1 MSINNIYYVDM
12 EKRFND
18 FKSGNIDMRI
28 LHPMVY
34 DENNVAL
41 AVRQL
46 NQSPGKMAKG
56 QDGTNFETLENY
68 SIVELAAIVKDRLI
82 NKTMDY
88 VRRTYIPKGNKK
100 DGKMRPL
107 GICSIW
113 DKLVEKCIQLVVEP
127 YCETKFVKSSFGFR
141 EQVSTH
147 NALAKVKN
155 QCQTMPYALSID
167 LKDYFG
173 TIDPNITYRELWHI
187 GIKDQVILNY
197 IFRFIK
203 KGYYEDSC
211 KVEDPLGSPQGSILG
226 PLISN
231 VYLHRFDVWLR
242 DQGDCWHDQSVAK
255 FHNIDHRRRN
265 LELTNLKIGI
275 HVRYADDILVLC
287 KDINDAE
294 RFKHSIT
301 KYLTK
306 NMCLVINEEKSKIYD
321 LAREK
326 MKYLGYD
333 FYACEYN
340 AVKVGLEGKLRVSNI
355 LPEAKMD
362 EISEKCRVLLRKI
375 RKKPCL
381 ETFSDWNAYVVG
393 IHNYYRGMTH
403 FHDSFHKLGW
413 RIKKLFYH
421 TMEKRAKF
429 TNEQTL
435 KDNFLNGKYRSWGK
449 KGYYCYMEFPIINIS
464 WANWD
469 KTLIS
474 AKKGTVLRN
483 NPYNY
488 GKEKH
493 KSGVTMEMIDY
504 IVNTSKYIKN
514 SRLAMFRVSKYSC
527 VKGIS
532 YLSGIFVPVD
542 GYHCHH
548 IKPVKKGGTHDFD
561 NLCVLSE
568 TEHTVLHGSNPE
580 KLYELFPRRKKRIKA
595 LIDAL

>member
-1 MSINNIYYVDM
+1 MGREQPMSINNIYYVDM

-18 FKSGNIDMRI
+18 FKGGNIDMRV

-46 NQSPGKMAKG
+46 NQSSGKMAKG

-107 GICSIW
+107 GICSVW
-113 DKLVEKCIQLVVEP
+113 DKLVEKCIQLVIEP

-173 TIDPNITYRELWHI
+173 TTDPKIAYRELWHI

-242 DQGDCWHDQSVAK
+242 DQGDCWHDPSVTK

-265 LELTNLKIGI
+265 LELTNLKIGV
-275 HVRYADDILVLC
+275 HVRYADDILVL
-287 KDINDAE
+287 
-294 RFKHSIT
+294 
-301 KYLTK
+301 
-306 NMCLVINEEKSKIYD
+306 
-321 LAREK
+321 
-326 MKYLGYD
+326 
-333 FYACEYN
+333 
-340 AVKVGLEGKLRVSNI
+340 
-355 LPEAKMD
+355 
-362 EISEKCRVLLRKI
+362 
-375 RKKPCL
+375 
-381 ETFSDWNAYVVG
+381 
-393 IHNYYRGMTH
+393 
-403 FHDSFHKLGW
+403 
-413 RIKKLFYH
+413 
-421 TMEKRAKF
+421 
-429 TNEQTL
+429 
-435 KDNFLNGKYRSWGK
+435 
-449 KGYYCYMEFPIINIS
+449 
-464 WANWD
+464 
-469 KTLIS
+469 
-474 AKKGTVLRN
+474 
-483 NPYNY
+483 
-488 GKEKH
+488 
-493 KSGVTMEMIDY
+493 
-504 IVNTSKYIKN
+504 
-514 SRLAMFRVSKYSC
+514 
-527 VKGIS
+527 
-532 YLSGIFVPVD
+532 
-542 GYHCHH
+542 
-548 IKPVKKGGTHDFD
+548 
-561 NLCVLSE
+561 
-568 TEHTVLHGSNPE
+568 
-580 KLYELFPRRKKRIKA
+580 
-595 LIDAL
+595 